1 MKRYDEVFKEHKA
14 SDILEQA
21 EEPVTPG
28 ENCYVPHHTI
38 IRDNHT
44 TTKLKIVFDASA
56 KSQGPSLNNCLYKGP
71 KLTTLIRDVLLYFW
85 TLVFDLTVDT
95 VKVFLQRSTDKPKS
109 DYLRFL

>member
-1 MKRYDEVFKEHKA
+1 MVLWSQGISRIFKEYKA

-44 TTKLKIVFDASA
+44 TAKLKIVFDASA
-56 KSQGPSLNNCLYKGP
+56 KNQGPSLNNCLYKGP
-71 KLTTLIRDVLLYFW
+71 KLTPLIHDVLLYF
-85 TLVFDLTVDT
+85 
-95 VKVFLQRSTDKPKS
+95 
-109 DYLRFL
+109 

>member
-21 EEPVTPG
+21 EEPVAPG
-28 ENCYVPHHTI
+28 ENFYVPHHTI

-44 TTKLKIVFDASA
+44 TAKLKIVFDASA

-71 KLTTLIRDVLLYFW
+71 KLTPLIHDVLLYF
-85 TLVFDLTVDT
+85 
-95 VKVFLQRSTDKPKS
+95 
-109 DYLRFL
+109 